1 MIIKYI
7 SIILGTTFE
16 IYCINKFINI
26 FSPRKVINKNDKYKL
41 EIHNFTGV
49 YRTS

>member
-26 FSPRKVINKNDKYKL
+26 FSPRKVINKNDKY
-41 EIHNFTGV
+41 NFI
-49 YRTS
+49 YFLYQ